1 MVRRLEWSIEAIN
14 SRKNIFEYWNSR
26 NKSKLYSKKLNKLFR
41 EGLQVVIRL
50 PEFGHPTTEE
60 NIKFIIVSHFELF
73 YKITPF
79 RINLLEIWD
88 TRQNPQDF
96 PIK

>member
-50 PEFGHPTTEE
+50 PEFGQPTTEE

-79 RINLLEIWD
+79 RITVLEIWD